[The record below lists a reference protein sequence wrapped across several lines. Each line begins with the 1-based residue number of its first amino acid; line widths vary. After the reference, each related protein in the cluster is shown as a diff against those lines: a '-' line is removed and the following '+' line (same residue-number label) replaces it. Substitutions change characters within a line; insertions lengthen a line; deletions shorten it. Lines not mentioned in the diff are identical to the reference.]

1 MTAPALARKARYGE
15 PGFAAGGRV
24 YEDPVT
30 RNIAVSITSVISML
44 DKPALRYW
52 VANQCAEYA
61 ADNLAVFNRLTRADI
76 IKLVKAAPWNKSGDA
91 ANVGD
96 QIHNAIDEFVKT
108 GQQPAKNGWSL
119 TAERMWRSFLTF
131 NDVYQPQWF
140 DTEFTVW
147 SEKYGY
153 AGTADWA
160 AGVRGALVLGDT
172 KTGKAIYPEVGL
184 QLSAIANADYIITSS
199 GQRKPIP
206 KFDRLAALHIR
217 PMSAKLHPIVKEKE
231 CFEAFIALRA
241 IKYWKDAIA
250 DSVVVDVPK
259 LANAA

>member
-15 PGFAAGGRV
+15 PGFATGGRV

-30 RNIAVSITSVISML
+30 RQIAVSITSVNAML

-61 ADNLAVFNRLTRADI
+61 ADNLEAYRKLTRDEV
-76 IKLVKAAPWNKSGDA
+76 IKLVKAAPWNKSGGA
-91 ANVGD
+91 AEIGD
-96 QIHNAIDEFVKT
+96 QIHNAIDDFVKV
-108 GQQPAKNGWSL
+108 GLEPAMGEWSI
-119 TAERMWRSFLTF
+119 TAKRMWGSFKMF
-131 NDVYQPQWF
+131 VEVYRPEWV

-160 AGVRGALVLGDT
+160 ARIRGTLVLGDT

-184 QLSAIANADYIITSS
+184 QLSAIANADYIISPS
-199 GQRKPIP
+199 GERYPIP
-206 KFDRLAALHIR
+206 KYDRLAALHIR
-217 PMSAKLHPIVKEKE
+217 PMSAKLHPITKERE
-231 CFEAFIALRA
+231 CFEAFKALRV

-250 DSVVVDVPK
+250 DQVVIDVPK